1 MAKTKKGVATRMGD
15 KKPGESQPD
24 FRDATGTANS
34 HLQVQMLNEAIR
46 LVRMPEGLSE
56 QEKDDRI
63 ISAIAA
69 LTSIGPTDVLE
80 GMLAAQMLGT
90 HSAAMDCLANAGA
103 QEQSIMGRDMYMKH
117 ATKLLSLYTQQMA
130 ALDKHRGKGQQ
141 KVTVEH
147 VHVAPGGQAFVGTVE
162 GGEMGGGRGGSKL
175 SGPVQLKENLD
186 SPFEVEAVKKKRVP
200 RRGK

>member
-1 MAKTKKGVATRMGD
+1 MAKAKKGVAKRGGE
-15 KKPGESQPD
+15 KKPGELKPD
-24 FRDATGTANS
+24 FRDATGTGNS
-34 HLQVQMLNEAIR
+34 HLQMRMLNDAIR
-46 LVRMPEGLSE
+46 LLRVPEGLSE
-56 QEKDDRI
+56 KEKDDRI
-63 ISAIAA
+63 VSAIAA
-69 LTSIGPTDVLE
+69 LNSIGPTDVLE

-90 HSAAMDCLANAGA
+90 HSAAMDCLANAGS

-147 VHVAPGGQAFVGTVE
+147 VHVASGGQAFVGTVE
-162 GGEMGGGRGGSKL
+162 GGEMGGGRGGSEL
-175 SGPVQLKENLD
+175 SGPVQIEGNLD
-186 SPFEVEAVKKKRVP
+186 SPFEVEAEKKKRVP